1 MPESQ
6 SHGNSRAVFSTQT
19 EIHEQLDKLLHR
31 HRSHAFQKPFSTY
44 NQTAYTSA
52 MQAWKA
58 AGSAPLILDSGC
70 GVGLS
75 TRHLASLNP
84 LHFVIGVDQSADR
97 LSRLHQSVP
106 DIKNFITVRADLVDF
121 WRLLHKDGITLDY
134 HYLLYPNP
142 WPKKDQ
148 LRRRWHGHAVF
159 PTLLALGGT
168 IECRSNWKI
177 YVDEFAHALTTLTG
191 QATQCENYSIH
202 PFALTP
208 FEEKYHA
215 SGHSLWRCQLKIPNS
230 A

>member
-31 HRSHAFQKPFSTY
+31 HRAHAFQKPFTTY
-44 NQTAYTSA
+44 NQVAYTQA
-52 MQAWKA
+52 QQAWQA
-58 AGSAPLILDSGC
+58 AGAAPLIIDAGC

-75 TRHLASLNP
+75 TRRLAELHPN
-84 LHFVIGVDQSADR
+84 HFVIGVDQSADR

-106 DIKNFITVRADLVDF
+106 DLKNFITVRADLVDF
-121 WRLLHKDGITLDY
+121 WRLLQKDGITLDY

-177 YVDEFAHALTTLTG
+177 YVDEFAHALTSMTG
-191 QATQCENYSIH
+191 KSSQTEKFSIQ
-202 PFALTP
+202 PYALTP
-208 FEEKYHA
+208 FEEKYHT
-215 SGHSLWRCQLKIPNS
+215 SGHDLWRCQLKIPT
-230 A
+230 

>member
-31 HRSHAFQKPFSTY
+31 HRSHTFQKPITTY
-44 NQTAYTSA
+44 NQAAYTHA
-52 MQAWKA
+52 QQAWQA
-58 AGSAPLILDSGC
+58 AGAAPLIIDAGC

-75 TRHLASLNP
+75 TRRLAELHPN
-84 LHFVIGVDQSADR
+84 HFVIGVDQSADR
-97 LSRLHQSVP
+97 LSRLHQSAP
-106 DIKNFITVRADLVDF
+106 DLKNFITVRADLVDF

-177 YVDEFAHALTTLTG
+177 YVDEFAHAVTSLTG
-191 QATQCENYSIH
+191 KSSQTEKFSIY
-202 PFALTP
+202 PYALTP
-208 FEEKYHA
+208 FEEKYHV
-215 SGHSLWRCQLKIPNS
+215 SGHDLWRCQLKIPC
-230 A
+230 